1 MLKRLLPD
9 PFILLLLSV
18 VLGASLFP
26 AQGRGL
32 AVAGTVSNSA
42 IFLLFF
48 LHGLRLAH
56 GAVLDGV
63 RHWRLQLAIL
73 FCTFGIVP
81 LLGLSASFAW
91 PGLLSPALWVGIFF
105 LCVLPSTVQA
115 SIASSSVAGGN
126 VAASIIGSAT
136 SNLIAVLL
144 TPLLFSALAHFGGVA
159 MGLGGV
165 AKIASLLLAPFA
177 LGQIA
182 QRWLGAWALRH
193 KAWLGRLDKLTIML
207 TLYVAF
213 SAAAN
218 DGIWGQLR
226 ARDMAALAA
235 FVLLLLVAAL
245 ASCWLLGRSLGFSR
259 EDRITLLFSGA
270 HKSLATGAPM
280 ARILFPGATAGLI
293 IVPLMLYHQLQLIV
307 SAWLAVRLAP
317 ANTDAHDQSEKDPR
331 HA

>member
-1 MLKRLLPD
+1 MCSAFNGAGLDCVVFSCWGQCSGVDHWVGDFELDCSPSD
-9 PFILLLLSV
+9 AAPVFSAGPFWRRRNGL
-18 VLGASLFP
+18 
-26 AQGRGL
+26 GRGREDCIVAARAVRAWANCAAL
-32 AVAGTVSNSA
+32 A
-42 IFLLFF
+42 
-48 LHGLRLAH
+48 
-56 GAVLDGV
+56 
-63 RHWRLQLAIL
+63 WRL
-73 FCTFGIVP
+73 G
-81 LLGLSASFAW
+81 
-91 PGLLSPALWVGIFF
+91 
-105 LCVLPSTVQA
+105 
-115 SIASSSVAGGN
+115 
-126 VAASIIGSAT
+126 
-136 SNLIAVLL
+136 
-144 TPLLFSALAHFGGVA
+144 
-159 MGLGGV
+159 
-165 AKIASLLLAPFA
+165 LAPQSLA
-177 LGQIA
+177 G
-182 QRWLGAWALRH
+182 
-193 KAWLGRLDKLTIML
+193 
-207 TLYVAF
+207 
-213 SAAAN
+213 AN